1 MFSYYLMKPWV
12 AILNRLPLKV
22 IDAIGI
28 FLGTVIWHLSSGRRH
43 VAIIN
48 ARIIGVKNPKDI
60 AKKSFQNTFKAYLQL
75 FYAKR
80 INKDFIDK
88 YVTSEGA
95 EHLIAIMEQKK
106 NYILVGAHFGFW
118 GMLPNIASKLF
129 GFKLITIGRASR
141 NKGMDKILEE
151 LRTSENIKYITHRGA
166 IAQLGK
172 FMDEGFV
179 PGVYLDHTATPK
191 DCVNVELF
199 GYKAPTIA
207 GIPAFSARKRCP
219 VIMFFGIFE
228 KDRYKMKIYPPIY
241 PDETLKPKERI
252 EKLARDINKTYEDI
266 FSKYPEQWYLIHR
279 RFKRVEESDGSLSD
293 RVYRQRRHD

>member
-1 MFSYYLMKPWV
+1 MLSYYFMKPWV
-12 AILNRLPLKV
+12 ALLSRLPLKT

-28 FLGTVIWHLSSGRRH
+28 SLGTVVWYLSADRRH
-43 VAIIN
+43 VATVN
-48 ARIIGVKNPKDI
+48 AKIIGAENPKAV
-60 AKKSFQNTFKAYLQL
+60 AKESFKNTFKAYLQL

-80 INKDFIDK
+80 INKKFIEK
-88 YVTSEGA
+88 YVTSDGA
-95 EHLIAIMEQKK
+95 EYLATIAEHKSE
-106 NYILVGAHFGFW
+106 YILVGAHFGFW
-118 GMLPNIASKLF
+118 GMLPNIASQLF
-129 GFKLITIGRASR
+129 NFKLITIGRASK

-172 FMDEGFV
+172 FMEEGYV

-207 GIPAFSARKRCP
+207 GIPAFAARKRCP
-219 VIMFFGIFE
+219 ILMFFGIYE
-228 KDRYKMKIYPPIY
+228 GNGYKIKIYPPIY

-279 RFKRVEESDGSLSD
+279 RFKRVEEPDGTLSD
-293 RVYRQRRHD
+293 SVYR